1 MDNKAENTKRLAKN
15 TVYLYLRAL
24 FNLFISLYTSR
35 LVLIALG
42 VEDYGVYNAV
52 GGFVSMFWLATG
64 SLSTAVSRFLTFEL
78 GRNDMERMQKVFS
91 LSITILFVMAV
102 AVVILGETLGLWFLN
117 DRLNIP
123 DERDTAAFWVF
134 QCSLMTLVSGFLVVP
149 FNATIIAHERM
160 GVYAY
165 IGIGEAVFHLLA
177 ALFLVYGHYEM
188 DHLVAYAVLWMV
200 GTLAIQVIAAVFCL
214 RNFKESHFRRLWD
227 RQLFLEMFQF
237 AGWNF
242 VNSISGTFS
251 GQGINIVLNIIFG
264 PIINTARGL
273 TNTVCNMVGIFVNN
287 FTMAIRPQITKV
299 YAAKD
304 FGYLVFLIFRGTK
317 FSFFILW
324 FLALPLIL
332 EANFALGV
340 WLVEYPPET
349 VTFIR
354 LSLMVS
360 LIDIHYMMFM
370 MAQHATGEIKK
381 LQLYNSII
389 TFLNFPFA
397 YIFLKMGLPPYV
409 IYLIAMVL
417 SVFSGILTLSISKHY
432 VDFSMKDV
440 AVKLYLRDL
449 LVMLVSSIAPVIV
462 YKAVPENWGGF
473 IAVGFTCVFSVG
485 LSIYFI
491 GCTQEERQ
499 FLLKQFNRLM
509 SNVFHRA

>member
-1 MDNKAENTKRLAKN
+1 
-15 TVYLYLRAL
+15 
-24 FNLFISLYTSR
+24 
-35 LVLIALG
+35 
-42 VEDYGVYNAV
+42 
-52 GGFVSMFWLATG
+52 
-64 SLSTAVSRFLTFEL
+64 
-78 GRNDMERMQKVFS
+78 
-91 LSITILFVMAV
+91 
-102 AVVILGETLGLWFLN
+102 
-117 DRLNIP
+117 
-123 DERDTAAFWVF
+123 
-134 QCSLMTLVSGFLVVP
+134 
-149 FNATIIAHERM
+149 
-160 GVYAY
+160 
-165 IGIGEAVFHLLA
+165 
-177 ALFLVYGHYEM
+177 
-188 DHLVAYAVLWMV
+188 
-200 GTLAIQVIAAVFCL
+200 
-214 RNFKESHFRRLWD
+214 
-227 RQLFLEMFQF
+227 
-237 AGWNF
+237 
-242 VNSISGTFS
+242 
-251 GQGINIVLNIIFG
+251 
-264 PIINTARGL
+264 
-273 TNTVCNMVGIFVNN
+273 MVGIFVNN

-389 TFLNFPFA
+389 TFLNFPLA